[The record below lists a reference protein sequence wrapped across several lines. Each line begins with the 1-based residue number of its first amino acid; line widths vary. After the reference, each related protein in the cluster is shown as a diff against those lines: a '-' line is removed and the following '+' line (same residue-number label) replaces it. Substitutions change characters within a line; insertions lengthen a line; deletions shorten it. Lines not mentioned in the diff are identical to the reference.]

1 MPFPRC
7 TPLFSRLFA
16 LALAICSFGGL
27 QAHNVPSMTIEAQF
41 KDDRTFEISIN
52 FDPRAF
58 LASDPRSLPP
68 VPASWYRDQ
77 SPEQVAATLGKAR
90 EYVEA
95 SVQLLFSG
103 IACPLPDLKLQAIDG
118 ADNTPLKPE
127 TQELHLLATGTG
139 AIPDSAAEFQLAF
152 AKTAAIDLILLESL
166 EDAPN
171 RRPQVVFPG
180 ETSRAFAL
188 RHVAARTPLAPT
200 PTSKPSYPV
209 IATLVIVFIVVIVGW
224 RLRRKYRHH
233 HRFHR
238 KPGTTE
244 PK

>member
-1 MPFPRC
+1 MPFSSCSP
-7 TPLFSRLFA
+7 TFSRLFA
-16 LALAICSFGGL
+16 LTLGICGLGRL

-41 KDDRTFEISIN
+41 QDDQTFEISIN

-58 LASDPRSLPP
+58 LASDPRALPP

-77 SPEQVAATLGKAR
+77 SPEQVAATLGKAQ

-95 SVQLLFSG
+95 SIQLMFSG
-103 IACPLPDLKLQAIDG
+103 TAHPLPELKLQPIDG

-166 EDAPN
+166 ENAPN

-188 RHVAARTPLAPT
+188 RHVAASAPIAPT
-200 PTSKPSYPV
+200 PASKPSYLV
-209 IATLVIVFIVVIVGW
+209 IATFVIVFIVVIVGW

-233 HRFHR
+233 HRAHR
-238 KPGTTE
+238 KPGTTD
-244 PK
+244 PM

>member
-1 MPFPRC
+1 MPLPRC
-7 TPLFSRLFA
+7 LPIFSRF
-16 LALAICSFGGL
+16 LALTLGICGLGGL

-58 LASDPRSLPP
+58 LASDPRALPP

-77 SPEQVAATLGKAR
+77 SPEQVAATLGKAQ
-90 EYVEA
+90 EYVET
-95 SVQLLFSG
+95 SIQLLFSG
-103 IACPLPDLKLQAIDG
+103 VAHPLPELKLQPIDG
-118 ADNTPLKPE
+118 SDNTPLKPE
-127 TQELHLLATGTG
+127 TQELHLLATGAG
-139 AIPDSAAEFQLAF
+139 PIPDSAAEFQLAF

-166 EDAPN
+166 ENAPN

-188 RHVAARTPLAPT
+188 RHVAASAPITPT
-200 PTSKPSYPV
+200 PASKPSYLV
-209 IATLVIVFIVVIVGW
+209 IGTFVIVFVVVVAGW

-244 PK
+244 PM

>member
-1 MPFPRC
+1 MPFQRC
-7 TPLFSRLFA
+7 SPTFSRL
-16 LALAICSFGGL
+16 LALTLGIFGLGRL

-41 KDDRTFEISIN
+41 KGDQSFEISIN

-58 LASDPRSLPP
+58 LASDPRALPP

-77 SPEQVAATLGKAR
+77 SPEQVAATLGKAK

-95 SVQLLFSG
+95 SIQLQFG
-103 IACPLPDLKLQAIDG
+103 GVAHPLPELKLQPIDG
-118 ADNTPLKPE
+118 SDNTPLKPE

-139 AIPDSAAEFQLAF
+139 PIPDSAAEFQLSF
-152 AKTAAIDLILLESL
+152 AKTAGIDLILLESL

-180 ETSRAFAL
+180 ETSRPFSL
-188 RHVAARTPLAPT
+188 RPAAARAPVSAA
-200 PTSKPSYPV
+200 PASKPSYLV
-209 IATLVIVFIVVIVGW
+209 IATFVIASVVVIIGW

-238 KPGTTE
+238 KPGATE
-244 PK
+244 PM